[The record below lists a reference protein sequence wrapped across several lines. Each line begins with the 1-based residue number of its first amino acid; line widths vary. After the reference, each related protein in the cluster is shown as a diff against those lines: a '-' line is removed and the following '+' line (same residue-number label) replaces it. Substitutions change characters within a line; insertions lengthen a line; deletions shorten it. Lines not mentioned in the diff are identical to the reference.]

1 MVRNYLLLL
10 NALLKKRKWNRPLI
24 WKMLELIA
32 LELNGDSKSDTP
44 EKSFLAFKE
53 IYKYAVKCESYTELE
68 EFLDKYNC
76 VEHLQ

>member
-10 NALLKKRKWNRPLI
+10 NALLKKRKWNRPII

-32 LELNGDSKSDTP
+32 LELNGDT

-68 EFLDKYNC
+68 EFLDKY
-76 VEHLQ
+76 

>member
-1 MVRNYLLLL
+1 MVRNYLILL
-10 NALLKKRKWNRPLI
+10 NALLRKRHWDSPII

-32 LELNGDSKSDTP
+32 LELNDDT
-44 EKSFLAFKE
+44 EKSYTAFKE

-76 VEHLQ
+76 VEQLQ

>member
-1 MVRNYLLLL
+1 MVRNYLILL

-32 LELNGDSKSDTP
+32 LELNEDK
-44 EKSFLAFKE
+44 EKSFSTFKE

-68 EFLDKYNC
+68 NFLDKFNIKG
-76 VEHLQ
+76 

>member
-32 LELNGDSKSDTP
+32 LELNGDK
-44 EKSFLAFKE
+44 EKSFTIFKE
-53 IYKYAVKCESYTELE
+53 IYKYAVKCDSYTELE
-68 EFLDKYNC
+68 EYLDNLNMKG
-76 VEHLQ
+76 

>member
-32 LELNGDSKSDTP
+32 LELNDDKK
-44 EKSFLAFKE
+44 KSFSTFKK

-68 EFLDKYNC
+68 EFLDKY
-76 VEHLQ
+76 

>member
-32 LELNGDSKSDTP
+32 LELNDDK
-44 EKSFLAFKE
+44 EKSFSTFKE

-68 EFLDKYNC
+68 EFLDKY
-76 VEHLQ
+76 

>member
-1 MVRNYLLLL
+1 MVRNYLIML
-10 NALLKKRKWNRPLI
+10 NTLLKKRKWNRPLI

-32 LELNGDSKSDTP
+32 LELNGDT
-44 EKSFLAFKE
+44 EKSFSTFKE

-76 VEHLQ
+76 VEQLQ

>member
-10 NALLKKRKWNRPLI
+10 NALLKKRKWNRPII

-32 LELNGDSKSDTP
+32 LELKDDSKDGTQS

-68 EFLDKYNC
+68 EFLDKY
-76 VEHLQ
+76 

>member
-32 LELNGDSKSDTP
+32 LELNDDK
-44 EKSFLAFKE
+44 EKSFTTFKE

-68 EFLDKYNC
+68 NFLDKLNIKG
-76 VEHLQ
+76 

>member
-32 LELNGDSKSDTP
+32 LELNDDK

-53 IYKYAVKCESYTELE
+53 IYKYAVKCERYKELE
-68 EFLDKYNC
+68 NFLDKLNIKG
-76 VEHLQ
+76 

>member
-10 NALLKKRKWNRPLI
+10 NALLKKRQWNRPLI

-32 LELNGDSKSDTP
+32 LELNGDQ
-44 EKSFLAFKE
+44 EKSFTTFKE

-68 EFLDKYNC
+68 EFLDKY
-76 VEHLQ
+76 

>member
-32 LELNGDSKSDTP
+32 IELNGDT
-44 EKSFLAFKE
+44 EKSFSTFKE

-68 EFLDKYNC
+68 EFLDKY
-76 VEHLQ
+76 

>member
-10 NALLKKRKWNRPLI
+10 NALLKKRKWNTHLI

-32 LELNGDSKSDTP
+32 LDLNGDK
-44 EKSFLAFKE
+44 EKSFNIFKE

-68 EFLDKYNC
+68 DYIDKFNIKG
-76 VEHLQ
+76 

>member
-32 LELNGDSKSDTP
+32 IELNGDKK
-44 EKSFLAFKE
+44 KSFSTFKE

-68 EFLDKYNC
+68 EFLDNY
-76 VEHLQ
+76 

>member
-32 LELNGDSKSDTP
+32 LELNEDK
-44 EKSFLAFKE
+44 EKSFTTFKE
-53 IYKYAVKCESYTELE
+53 IYKYAVKCESYKELE
-68 EFLDKYNC
+68 NLLDKLNIKGD
-76 VEHLQ
+76 

>member
-1 MVRNYLLLL
+1 ML
-10 NALLKKRKWNRPLI
+10 NALLRKRQWNRHVI

-32 LELNGDSKSDTP
+32 LELDGDK
-44 EKSFLAFKE
+44 EKSFTTFKE

-76 VEHLQ
+76 VEQLQ

>member
-1 MVRNYLLLL
+1 MVRNYLILL
-10 NALLKKRKWNRPLI
+10 NALLKKRQWNRPLI

-32 LELNGDSKSDTP
+32 LELNGDK
-44 EKSFLAFKE
+44 EKSFSTFKG

-76 VEHLQ
+76 VEQLQ

>member
-10 NALLKKRKWNRPLI
+10 NALLKKRHWNRPLI

-32 LELNGDSKSDTP
+32 LELDGDT
-44 EKSFLAFKE
+44 EKSFITFKE

-68 EFLDKYNC
+68 DYLDKFTY
-76 VEHLQ
+76 

>member
-1 MVRNYLLLL
+1 ML

-32 LELNGDSKSDTP
+32 LELNDDK
-44 EKSFLAFKE
+44 EKSFSTFKE

-68 EFLDKYNC
+68 NFLDKFNIKG
-76 VEHLQ
+76 

>member
-32 LELNGDSKSDTP
+32 LEINDDK
-44 EKSFLAFKE
+44 EKSFSTFKE

-68 EFLDKYNC
+68 NFLDKFNIK
-76 VEHLQ
+76 V

>member
-10 NALLKKRKWNRPLI
+10 NALLKKRKWNRHLI

-32 LELNGDSKSDTP
+32 LELNEDK
-44 EKSFLAFKE
+44 EKSFLTFKE

-68 EFLDKYNC
+68 NFLDKFNIKG
-76 VEHLQ
+76 

>member
-1 MVRNYLLLL
+1 MLLL

-32 LELNGDSKSDTP
+32 LELKSDTP

-68 EFLDKYNC
+68 NFLDKFNIKG
-76 VEHLQ
+76 